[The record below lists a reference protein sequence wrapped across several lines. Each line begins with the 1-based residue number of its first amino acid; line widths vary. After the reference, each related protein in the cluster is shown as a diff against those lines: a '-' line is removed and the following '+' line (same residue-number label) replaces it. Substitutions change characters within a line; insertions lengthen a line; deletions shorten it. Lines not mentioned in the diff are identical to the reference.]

1 MNLHSIKAMILVRR
15 NSAFLLKEQI
25 DGRNSCTNKRQST
38 DRSLSRHPCRQIFG
52 SCEGGTH
59 RTGKPD
65 PYTATRPTKTG
76 KTLLDFCS
84 MSWTL
89 FNESDRK
96 LQAIVVSNQSL
107 LTTIKFIA
115 RCLHHMLARSCFLIV
130 SGFLRNWPPLTSCN
144 SFFPSIF
151 SIRKSGR

>member
-1 MNLHSIKAMILVRR
+1 MQDKKGMNLHYIKAMILVRR
-15 NSAFLLKEQI
+15 DSAFLLKEQI
-25 DGRNSCTNKRQST
+25 GGHNSCTNKRQCT

-65 PYTATRPTKTG
+65 PYTATRRAKTS

-84 MSWTL
+84 MSWML

-96 LQAIVVSNQSL
+96 LQAIVV
-107 LTTIKFIA
+107 A
-115 RCLHHMLARSCFLIV
+115 
-130 SGFLRNWPPLTSCN
+130 
-144 SFFPSIF
+144 
-151 SIRKSGR
+151 